1 MRQPWRI
8 AQALH
13 ALCEQEGKA
22 LPPLYPWQLEQAQAS
37 AAVEEMLRRNLNCP
51 ATSSCG
57 RLFDAVAAQLGLCLS
72 TSYEGQAAI
81 RLEDAANRANDL
93 VTEALE
99 GTAND
104 KVMARLIW
112 PVGIANRQ
120 GLLEM
125 DSAGLFAHVVQAQ
138 AQGMDANEAAARFHL
153 SLARAL
159 AAMAGRAARKLGVN
173 AVGLSGG
180 VRWLESAAPASGG
193 RR

>member
-1 MRQPWRI
+1 
-8 AQALH
+8 
-13 ALCEQEGKA
+13 
-22 LPPLYPWQLEQAQAS
+22 
-37 AAVEEMLRRNLNCP
+37 MLRRNLNCP

-159 AAMAGRAARKLGVN
+159 AAMAGRAARKLGVT

-180 VRWLESAAPASGG
+180 VLQNATLARLLPLALAEQGLAALTHHELPPGDGG
-193 RR
+193 LSLGQAVWGRQMLAAGEK